1 MAAQKLFVEVQDEQG
16 NIYYVHTSSDVVFC
30 ADGETVE
37 EKLKNATTEKDGRM
51 SAEDKKKLD
60 GIAEGA
66 NKYVH
71 PTGSGNKHI
80 PSGGSAGQVLRWSA
94 DGTAVWGADKD
105 TTYTAFK
112 AATSSAAGGA
122 GLVPAPAAGN
132 HDDYLRGDGKW
143 GAASDMVQT
152 FSQASSRTN
161 ITSGEANKTIFGK
174 VMKWFAD
181 LGVSGIAA
189 FAKVVNNGTT
199 TVANTVLDGR
209 FGKTLLDRIVA
220 AEKNITTINSALV
233 EDEKYL
239 NNHASNNKIT
249 NLLSINPNG
258 NYGSDY
264 MKPGCIGT
272 EDASQIANCPI
283 SQGAFYAWREVL
295 FIPNDNSRYGGKH
308 IVRLTEAY
316 PLSGRIWIRSYNTDT
331 STWDNRWQCHDPQ
344 KQTIAASGNIKF
356 TSAGGKS
363 YGYINVPEG
372 CVLLAAYMQEVPGNV
387 GLRLGGFNQSSSTG
401 YTAWVDWDI
410 NDSIFLHWIYAKVS

>member
-143 GAASDMVQT
+143 GAASDMIQT
-152 FSQASSRTN
+152 FSQASSRSN
-161 ITSGEANKTIFGK
+161 IASGEANKTLFGK
-174 VMKWFAD
+174 IAKWFAD

-220 AEKNITTINSALV
+220 AEKNITTINSSLTG
-233 EDEKYL
+233 
-239 NNHASNNKIT
+239 KIVT
-249 NLLSINPNG
+249 QAG
-258 NYGSDY
+258 N
-264 MKPGCIGT
+264 
-272 EDASQIANCPI
+272 
-283 SQGAFYAWREVL
+283 V
-295 FIPNDNSRYGGKH
+295 
-308 IVRLTEAY
+308 
-316 PLSGRIWIRSYNTDT
+316 
-331 STWDNRWQCHDPQ
+331 
-344 KQTIAASGNIKF
+344 KF
-356 TSAGGKS
+356 SPAGGKS
-363 YGYINVPEG
+363 YGYINVPSG
-372 CVLLAAYMQEVPGNV
+372 CVLLAAYMQEVSGNV
-387 GLRLGGFNQSSSTG
+387 GLRLGGFNQSSDTG

-410 NDSIFLHWIYAKVS
+410 NDYIFLRWIYAKL

>member
-152 FSQASSRTN
+152 FSQASSRAN
-161 ITSGEANKTIFGK
+161 IASGEANKTLFGK
-174 VMKWFAD
+174 IAKWFAD
-181 LGVSGIAA
+181 LGGSGIAA
-189 FAKVVNNGTT
+189 FAKIVNNGTT

-209 FGKTLLDRIVA
+209 FGKILLDRIVA
-220 AEKNITTINSALV
+220 AEKNITTINSALLY
-233 EDEKYL
+233 EKFAYDTTGENFNKNL
-239 NNHASNNKIT
+239 LLIDTNNTEAIVNQRSFFEITDSTRGDYVNIPSAMPSEGVVIGYRAVYVKSAIHCLVKIT
-249 NLLSINPNG
+249 ECFP
-258 NYGSDY
+258 
-264 MKPGCIGT
+264 
-272 EDASQIANCPI
+272 
-283 SQGAFYAWREVL
+283 V
-295 FIPNDNSRYGGKH
+295 
-308 IVRLTEAY
+308 
-316 PLSGRIWIRSYNTDT
+316 SGRQYFNFYN
-331 STWDNRWQCHDPQ
+331 
-344 KQTIAASGNIKF
+344 SGN
-356 TSAGGKS
+356 
-363 YGYINVPEG
+363 
-372 CVLLAAYMQEVPGNV
+372 
-387 GLRLGGFNQSSSTG
+387 
-401 YTAWVDWDI
+401 WDG
-410 NDSIFLHWIYAKVS
+410 WKVIQP

>member
-143 GAASDMVQT
+143 GAASDMIQT
-152 FSQASSRTN
+152 FSQASSRSN
-161 ITSGEANKTIFGK
+161 IASGEANKTLFGK
-174 VMKWFAD
+174 IAKWFAD

-220 AEKNITTINSALV
+220 AEKNITTINSSLTKSVITEQPESGNADRMMPQSNITKFYVISDSTGTL
-233 EDEKYL
+233 E
-239 NNHASNNKIT
+239 NNFPIAGAGLLIST
-249 NLLSINPNG
+249 NLYNIHYL
-258 NYGSDY
+258 
-264 MKPGCIGT
+264 
-272 EDASQIANCPI
+272 QI
-283 SQGAFYAWREVL
+283 F
-295 FIPNDNSRYGGKH
+295 
-308 IVRLTEAY
+308 Y
-316 PLSGRIWIRSYNTDT
+316 PLSAKGIYLR
-331 STWDNRWQCHDPQ
+331 
-344 KQTIAASGNIKF
+344 
-356 TSAGGKS
+356 
-363 YGYINVPEG
+363 GYRQNESWS
-372 CVLLAAYMQEVPGNV
+372 QW
-387 GLRLGGFNQSSSTG
+387 
-401 YTAWVDWDI
+401 TAI
-410 NDSIFLHWIYAKVS
+410 S

>member
-143 GAASDMVQT
+143 GAASDMIQT
-152 FSQASSRTN
+152 FSQASSRSN
-161 ITSGEANKTIFGK
+161 IASGEANKTLFGK
-174 VMKWFAD
+174 IAKWFAD

-220 AEKNITTINSALV
+220 AEKNITTINSALDDQDQKRFFDDYV
-233 EDEKYL
+233 ATDASKF
-239 NNHASNNKIT
+239 NNAY
-249 NLLSINPNG
+249 LLSLSSK
-258 NYGSDY
+258 YGANNQKKAIYRSS
-264 MKPGCIGT
+264 
-272 EDASQIANCPI
+272 SQAIQNFPSALATAEFLVFRDVKYFSSTAI
-283 SQGAFYAWREVL
+283 LVT
-295 FIPNDNSRYGGKH
+295 
-308 IVRLTEAY
+308 LTECY
-316 PLSGRIWIRSYNTDT
+316 PMLGRTWVSFYSG
-331 STWDNRWQCHDPQ
+331 TWTGWVQ
-344 KQTIAASGNIKF
+344 IK
-356 TSAGGKS
+356 
-363 YGYINVPEG
+363 
-372 CVLLAAYMQEVPGNV
+372 
-387 GLRLGGFNQSSSTG
+387 
-401 YTAWVDWDI
+401 
-410 NDSIFLHWIYAKVS
+410 

>member
-60 GIAEGA
+60 GIAVGA

-80 PSGGSAGQVLRWSA
+80 PSGGSAGQVLRWSE
-94 DGTAVWGADKD
+94 DGTAEWGADKD
-105 TTYTAFK
+105 TTYAAFK
-112 AATSSAAGGA
+112 AATASAAGGA

-143 GAASDMVQT
+143 GAASDMVQA
-152 FSQASSRTN
+152 FSQASSRAN
-161 ITSGEANKTIFGK
+161 ITSGEANKTLFGK
-174 VMKWFAD
+174 IAKWFAD

-220 AEKNITTINSALV
+220 AEKNITTINSSLATLSGIFSRIPNGGV
-233 EDEKYL
+233 EFTSRVYSEGELYIDGQ
-239 NNHASNNKIT
+239 
-249 NLLSINPNG
+249 INPNQCEIM
-258 NYGSDY
+258 Y
-264 MKPGCIGT
+264 MRMYIQSNRSLLIGT
-272 EDASQIANCPI
+272 MVSTEDPDWWSKYVVSGTVLVNKNIDSEWYGWISLTASA
-283 SQGAFYAWREVL
+283 
-295 FIPNDNSRYGGKH
+295 
-308 IVRLTEAY
+308 
-316 PLSGRIWIRSYNTDT
+316 
-331 STWDNRWQCHDPQ
+331 
-344 KQTIAASGNIKF
+344 
-356 TSAGGKS
+356 
-363 YGYINVPEG
+363 
-372 CVLLAAYMQEVPGNV
+372 
-387 GLRLGGFNQSSSTG
+387 
-401 YTAWVDWDI
+401 
-410 NDSIFLHWIYAKVS
+410 

>member
-220 AEKNITTINSALV
+220 AEKNIATINSAL
-233 EDEKYL
+233 
-239 NNHASNNKIT
+239 AGKIV
-249 NLLSINPNG
+249 SQAG
-258 NYGSDY
+258 N
-264 MKPGCIGT
+264 
-272 EDASQIANCPI
+272 
-283 SQGAFYAWREVL
+283 V
-295 FIPNDNSRYGGKH
+295 
-308 IVRLTEAY
+308 
-316 PLSGRIWIRSYNTDT
+316 
-331 STWDNRWQCHDPQ
+331 
-344 KQTIAASGNIKF
+344 KF
-356 TSAGGKS
+356 SPAGGKS
-363 YGYINVPEG
+363 YGYINVPSG
-372 CVLLAAYMQEVPGNV
+372 CILLAAYMQEVSGNV
-387 GLRLGGFNQSSSTG
+387 SLRLGGFNQSSSTG

-410 NDSIFLHWIYAKVS
+410 NDSIYLHWIYAKVS

>member
-143 GAASDMVQT
+143 GAASDMIQT
-152 FSQASSRTN
+152 FSQASSRSN
-161 ITSGEANKTIFGK
+161 IASGEANKTLFGK
-174 VMKWFAD
+174 IAKWFAD

-220 AEKNITTINSALV
+220 AEKNITTINSALTKV
-233 EDEKYL
+233 NAVDSKDGSSFNHDFQSIGL
-239 NNHASNNKIT
+239 NDPDSELSKTAFFLINASEQDQWSHIPTGLIT
-249 NLLSINPNG
+249 TSVSVGIREVFRYSSTVIMVKVTEIHP
-258 NYGSDY
+258 
-264 MKPGCIGT
+264 KPGT
-272 EDASQIANCPI
+272 Q
-283 SQGAFYAWREVL
+283 YYRTY
-295 FIPNDNSRYGGKH
+295 NSG
-308 IVRLTEAY
+308 E
-316 PLSGRIWIRSYNTDT
+316 WN
-331 STWDNRWQCHDPQ
+331 
-344 KQTIAASGNIKF
+344 NI
-356 TSAGGKS
+356 T
-363 YGYINVPEG
+363 Y
-372 CVLLAAYMQEVPGNV
+372 L
-387 GLRLGGFNQSSSTG
+387 
-401 YTAWVDWDI
+401 
-410 NDSIFLHWIYAKVS
+410 

>member
-51 SAEDKKKLD
+51 SATDKKKLD

-80 PSGGSAGQVLRWSA
+80 PSGGSAGKILRWSA
-94 DGTAVWGADKD
+94 DGTAVWGDDKD

-152 FSQASSRTN
+152 FSRAASRAN
-161 ITSGEANKTIFGK
+161 IASGEANKTLFGK
-174 VMKWFAD
+174 ISKWFAD

-189 FAKVVNNGTT
+189 FAKIVNNGTT

-209 FGKTLLDRIVA
+209 FGKILLDRIVA
-220 AEKNITTINSALV
+220 AEKNITTINSSLTG
-233 EDEKYL
+233 
-239 NNHASNNKIT
+239 KIVT
-249 NLLSINPNG
+249 QAG
-258 NYGSDY
+258 N
-264 MKPGCIGT
+264 
-272 EDASQIANCPI
+272 
-283 SQGAFYAWREVL
+283 V
-295 FIPNDNSRYGGKH
+295 
-308 IVRLTEAY
+308 
-316 PLSGRIWIRSYNTDT
+316 
-331 STWDNRWQCHDPQ
+331 
-344 KQTIAASGNIKF
+344 KF
-356 TSAGGKS
+356 SPAGGKS
-363 YGYINVPEG
+363 YGYINVPSG
-372 CVLLAAYMQEVPGNV
+372 CVLLAAYMQEASGNV
-387 GLRLGGFNQSSSTG
+387 GLRLGGFNQSSDTG

-410 NDSIFLHWIYAKVS
+410 NDYIFLHWIYAKL

>member
-220 AEKNITTINSALV
+220 AEKNITTINSSFAKSNMDVIWINQEGTYTFSLPAGKMAVLITYHGIYPHYHSIETGIIQANQLGGDV
-233 EDEKYL
+233 ENENIITSV
-239 NNHASNNKIT
+239 NN
-249 NLLSINPNG
+249 
-258 NYGSDY
+258 
-264 MKPGCIGT
+264 
-272 EDASQIANCPI
+272 
-283 SQGAFYAWREVL
+283 SQGTV
-295 FIPNDNSRYGGKH
+295 S
-308 IVRLTEAY
+308 V
-316 PLSGRIWIRSYNTDT
+316 YNIGDDATQAVILMP
-331 STWDNRWQCHDPQ
+331 R
-344 KQTIAASGNIKF
+344 
-356 TSAGGKS
+356 
-363 YGYINVPEG
+363 
-372 CVLLAAYMQEVPGNV
+372 
-387 GLRLGGFNQSSSTG
+387 
-401 YTAWVDWDI
+401 
-410 NDSIFLHWIYAKVS
+410 

>member
-51 SAEDKKKLD
+51 SATDKKKLD

-80 PSGGSAGQVLRWSA
+80 PSGGSAGKILRWSA
-94 DGTAVWGADKD
+94 DGTAVWGDDKD

-152 FSQASSRTN
+152 FSRAASRAN
-161 ITSGEANKTIFGK
+161 IASGEANKTLFGK
-174 VMKWFAD
+174 ISKWFAD

-189 FAKVVNNGTT
+189 FAKIVNNGTT

-209 FGKTLLDRIVA
+209 FGKILLDRIVA
-220 AEKNITTINSALV
+220 AEKNITTINSALK
-233 EDEKYL
+233 DEFNLNSYTLTNSSYYPKGYMYRSGQAIYL
-239 NNHASNNKIT
+239 RCAG
-249 NLLSINPNG
+249 NLTKEVPAEAEFFMATVGSIPEEFRPDIDLTFYPN
-258 NYGSDY
+258 
-264 MKPGCIGT
+264 
-272 EDASQIANCPI
+272 I
-283 SQGAFYAWREVL
+283 SYAGKNIRVNIRTDGAV
-295 FIPNDNSRYGGKH
+295 
-308 IVRLTEAY
+308 T
-316 PLSGRIWIRSYNTDT
+316 
-331 STWDNRWQCHDPQ
+331 
-344 KQTIAASGNIKF
+344 F
-356 TSAGGKS
+356 TSPEKLIAGFGINLHLS
-363 YGYINVPEG
+363 Y
-372 CVLLAAYMQEVPGNV
+372 M
-387 GLRLGGFNQSSSTG
+387 TG
-401 YTAWVDWDI
+401 R
-410 NDSIFLHWIYAKVS
+410 SIF

>member
-220 AEKNITTINSALV
+220 AEKNITTINSSLTKSVITEQPESGNADRMMPQSNITKFYVISDSTGTL
-233 EDEKYL
+233 E
-239 NNHASNNKIT
+239 NNFPIAGAGLLIST
-249 NLLSINPNG
+249 NLYNIHYL
-258 NYGSDY
+258 
-264 MKPGCIGT
+264 
-272 EDASQIANCPI
+272 QI
-283 SQGAFYAWREVL
+283 F
-295 FIPNDNSRYGGKH
+295 
-308 IVRLTEAY
+308 Y
-316 PLSGRIWIRSYNTDT
+316 PLSAKGIYLR
-331 STWDNRWQCHDPQ
+331 
-344 KQTIAASGNIKF
+344 
-356 TSAGGKS
+356 
-363 YGYINVPEG
+363 GYRQNESWS
-372 CVLLAAYMQEVPGNV
+372 QW
-387 GLRLGGFNQSSSTG
+387 
-401 YTAWVDWDI
+401 TAI
-410 NDSIFLHWIYAKVS
+410 S

>member
-37 EKLKNATTEKDGRM
+37 EKLKNATPEKDGRM

-105 TTYTAFK
+105 TTYAAFK

-143 GAASDMVQT
+143 GAASDMVQA
-152 FSQASSRTN
+152 FSQASSRAN
-161 ITSGEANKTIFGK
+161 ITSGEANKTLFGK
-174 VMKWFAD
+174 IAKWFAD

-220 AEKNITTINSALV
+220 AEKNITTINSSLADIVYNSNILTSALHIDINNPLATVNMQMGRCYKNRGTQAMPDGVNVAYRKPVMRYDQNNILV
-233 EDEKYL
+233 ELYETSPVY
-239 NNHASNNKIT
+239 
-249 NLLSINPNG
+249 
-258 NYGSDY
+258 
-264 MKPGCIGT
+264 
-272 EDASQIANCPI
+272 
-283 SQGAFYAWREVL
+283 
-295 FIPNDNSRYGGKH
+295 
-308 IVRLTEAY
+308 
-316 PLSGRIWIRSYNTDT
+316 GRIWINKYSLEANSWSGWKNLTPSSDL
-331 STWDNRWQCHDPQ
+331 SGIVFHQE
-344 KQTIAASGNIKF
+344 GNIKF
-356 TSAGGKS
+356 NPSGDKS
-363 YGYINVPEG
+363 YGYINIPSGYILVS
-372 CVLLAAYMQEVPGNV
+372 AYMQEVTSNV
-387 GLRLGGFNQSSSTG
+387 GLRLGGFNRSSDTG
-401 YTAWVDWDI
+401 YTAWVDFNI
-410 NDSIFLHWIYAKVS
+410 NDYIYLHWIYAKA

>member
-112 AATSSAAGGA
+112 AATSSAVGGA

-220 AEKNITTINSALV
+220 AEKNITTINSSLTHKVICGKYNNASIIFSDVTLTFKDGSITISTMDFDEAIGKTLV
-233 EDEKYL
+233 GAMAQLKL
-239 NNHASNNKIT
+239 ASAAVIT
-249 NLLSINPNG
+249 SCRIID
-258 NYGSDY
+258 STT
-264 MKPGCIGT
+264 I
-272 EDASQIANCPI
+272 QIKCSN
-283 SQGAFYAWREVL
+283 
-295 FIPNDNSRYGGKH
+295 
-308 IVRLTEAY
+308 
-316 PLSGRIWIRSYNTDT
+316 LSGSAYSGDI
-331 STWDNRWQCHDPQ
+331 ST
-344 KQTIAASGNIKF
+344 T
-356 TSAGGKS
+356 
-363 YGYINVPEG
+363 
-372 CVLLAAYMQEVPGNV
+372 LLMIVV
-387 GLRLGGFNQSSSTG
+387 
-401 YTAWVDWDI
+401 
-410 NDSIFLHWIYAKVS
+410 

>member
-94 DGTAVWGADKD
+94 DGTAVWGEDKD
-105 TTYTAFK
+105 TTYAAFK

-152 FSQASSRTN
+152 FSQASSRSN
-161 ITSGEANKTIFGK
+161 IASGEANKTIFGK
-174 VMKWFAD
+174 VMKWFTD

-209 FGKTLLDRIVA
+209 FGKILLDRIVA
-220 AEKNITTINSALV
+220 AEKNITTINSSLAVISSKVSIGTDVTPGTHNLIRKSGSIVQMVVVVSNKYGWDAGRGLYIGHIPGGFRPSTERAAPGITKNKVTFSYSVYADGAINIWPNENLV
-233 EDEKYL
+233 PGDGIYL
-239 NNHASNNKIT
+239 NT
-249 NLLSINPNG
+249 
-258 NYGSDY
+258 
-264 MKPGCIGT
+264 
-272 EDASQIANCPI
+272 
-283 SQGAFYAWREVL
+283 
-295 FIPNDNSRYGGKH
+295 
-308 IVRLTEAY
+308 
-316 PLSGRIWIRSYNTDT
+316 
-331 STWDNRWQCHDPQ
+331 TWV
-344 KQTIAASGNIKF
+344 I
-356 TSAGGKS
+356 
-363 YGYINVPEG
+363 
-372 CVLLAAYMQEVPGNV
+372 
-387 GLRLGGFNQSSSTG
+387 
-401 YTAWVDWDI
+401 
-410 NDSIFLHWIYAKVS
+410 

>member
-51 SAEDKKKLD
+51 SATDKKKLD

-80 PSGGSAGQVLRWSA
+80 PSGGSAGKILRWSA
-94 DGTAVWGADKD
+94 DGTAVWGDDKD

-152 FSQASSRTN
+152 FSRAASRAN
-161 ITSGEANKTIFGK
+161 IASGEANKTLFGK
-174 VMKWFAD
+174 ISKWFAD

-189 FAKVVNNGTT
+189 FAKIVNNGTT

-209 FGKTLLDRIVA
+209 FGKILLDRIVA
-220 AEKNITTINSALV
+220 AEKNITTINSALTKSV
-233 EDEKYL
+233 ITEQPESGNADRMMPQSNITKFYVISDSTGTLE
-239 NNHASNNKIT
+239 NNFPIAGAGLSIST
-249 NLLSINPNG
+249 NLYNIHYL
-258 NYGSDY
+258 
-264 MKPGCIGT
+264 
-272 EDASQIANCPI
+272 QI
-283 SQGAFYAWREVL
+283 F
-295 FIPNDNSRYGGKH
+295 
-308 IVRLTEAY
+308 Y
-316 PLSGRIWIRSYNTDT
+316 PLSAKGIYLR
-331 STWDNRWQCHDPQ
+331 
-344 KQTIAASGNIKF
+344 
-356 TSAGGKS
+356 
-363 YGYINVPEG
+363 GYRQNESWS
-372 CVLLAAYMQEVPGNV
+372 QW
-387 GLRLGGFNQSSSTG
+387 
-401 YTAWVDWDI
+401 TAI
-410 NDSIFLHWIYAKVS
+410 S

>member
-37 EKLKNATTEKDGRM
+37 EKLKNATPEKDGRM

-105 TTYTAFK
+105 TTYAAFK

-152 FSQASSRTN
+152 FSQASSRAN
-161 ITSGEANKTIFGK
+161 IASGEANKTLFGK
-174 VMKWFAD
+174 IAKWFAD
-181 LGVSGIAA
+181 LGGSGIAA
-189 FAKVVNNGTT
+189 FAKIVNNGTT

-209 FGKTLLDRIVA
+209 FGKILLDRIVA
-220 AEKNITTINSALV
+220 AEKNITAINSSLDDRTNGKVRIWQDDEGGNIEITSPNGMKWQMDSHNDNDFRLYKNNSGELGPFYAFSGGADKGGNIATETYVQTTLDAEMDNVKVYSDLV
-233 EDEKYL
+233 GITFTPDGESQEYSWGTYFVPAGYCFLNAVIADNSQLQGKYVGIITQRYNKSNRMVSLYL
-239 NNHASNNKIT
+239 N
-249 NLLSINPNG
+249 
-258 NYGSDY
+258 
-264 MKPGCIGT
+264 
-272 EDASQIANCPI
+272 
-283 SQGAFYAWREVL
+283 WRYSGVWEVL
-295 FIPNDNSRYGGKH
+295 I
-308 IVRLTEAY
+308 T
-316 PLSGRIWIRSYNTDT
+316 
-331 STWDNRWQCHDPQ
+331 
-344 KQTIAASGNIKF
+344 
-356 TSAGGKS
+356 
-363 YGYINVPEG
+363 
-372 CVLLAAYMQEVPGNV
+372 LAKEK
-387 GLRLGGFNQSSSTG
+387 R
-401 YTAWVDWDI
+401 
-410 NDSIFLHWIYAKVS
+410 

>member
-143 GAASDMVQT
+143 GAASDMIQT
-152 FSQASSRTN
+152 FSQASSRSN
-161 ITSGEANKTIFGK
+161 IASGEANKTLFGK
-174 VMKWFAD
+174 IAKWFAD

-220 AEKNITTINSALV
+220 AEKNITTINSAL
-233 EDEKYL
+233 
-239 NNHASNNKIT
+239 T
-249 NLLSINPNG
+249 NVKV
-258 NYGSDY
+258 YSDLV
-264 MKPGCIGT
+264 G
-272 EDASQIANCPI
+272 
-283 SQGAFYAWREVL
+283 
-295 FIPNDNSRYGGKH
+295 
-308 IVRLTEAY
+308 
-316 PLSGRIWIRSYNTDT
+316 
-331 STWDNRWQCHDPQ
+331 
-344 KQTIAASGNIKF
+344 IKF
-356 TSAGGKS
+356 TPDGANLENSWGTYFVPAGYCFLNAVIADNSQLQGKYVGIITQRYDKS
-363 YGYINVPEG
+363 NRMVSLYINWRSSDTWE
-372 CVLLAAYMQEVPGNV
+372 VLISLAKEK
-387 GLRLGGFNQSSSTG
+387 R
-401 YTAWVDWDI
+401 
-410 NDSIFLHWIYAKVS
+410 

>member
-143 GAASDMVQT
+143 GAASDMIQT
-152 FSQASSRTN
+152 FSQASSRAN
-161 ITSGEANKTIFGK
+161 IASGEANKTLFGK
-174 VMKWFAD
+174 IAKWFAD

-220 AEKNITTINSALV
+220 AEKNITTINSSLANVKVYSDLV
-233 EDEKYL
+233 GITFTPDGANLENSWGTYYIPEGYCYL
-239 NNHASNNKIT
+239 NAVIADNSLLKGKYVGIIT
-249 NLLSINPNG
+249 QRYDKSSRTVSLYLN
-258 NYGSDY
+258 
-264 MKPGCIGT
+264 
-272 EDASQIANCPI
+272 
-283 SQGAFYAWREVL
+283 WRYSGVWEVL
-295 FIPNDNSRYGGKH
+295 I
-308 IVRLTEAY
+308 T
-316 PLSGRIWIRSYNTDT
+316 
-331 STWDNRWQCHDPQ
+331 
-344 KQTIAASGNIKF
+344 
-356 TSAGGKS
+356 
-363 YGYINVPEG
+363 
-372 CVLLAAYMQEVPGNV
+372 LAKEK
-387 GLRLGGFNQSSSTG
+387 R
-401 YTAWVDWDI
+401 
-410 NDSIFLHWIYAKVS
+410 

>member
-233 EDEKYL
+233 KVRTIENDNFDWTVIEYPSNLVRMWRYVNISATAKTNTIALPNVMKDTEYAVEIAPIFNGHLLQSAWSGDLNGADRRKQTSVQISVEGTDSESNIGVIVFITGYL
-239 NNHASNNKIT
+239 KIT
-249 NLLSINPNG
+249 
-258 NYGSDY
+258 
-264 MKPGCIGT
+264 
-272 EDASQIANCPI
+272 
-283 SQGAFYAWREVL
+283 
-295 FIPNDNSRYGGKH
+295 
-308 IVRLTEAY
+308 
-316 PLSGRIWIRSYNTDT
+316 
-331 STWDNRWQCHDPQ
+331 
-344 KQTIAASGNIKF
+344 
-356 TSAGGKS
+356 
-363 YGYINVPEG
+363 
-372 CVLLAAYMQEVPGNV
+372 
-387 GLRLGGFNQSSSTG
+387 
-401 YTAWVDWDI
+401 
-410 NDSIFLHWIYAKVS
+410 

>member
-143 GAASDMVQT
+143 GAASDMIQT
-152 FSQASSRTN
+152 FSQASSRSN
-161 ITSGEANKTIFGK
+161 IASGEANKTLFGK
-174 VMKWFAD
+174 IAKWFAD

-220 AEKNITTINSALV
+220 AEKNITTINSALAYKTMTYYSDTV
-233 EDEKYL
+233 DCTIAYS
-239 NNHASNNKIT
+239 AS
-249 NLLSINPNG
+249 SILKAFRI
-258 NYGSDY
+258 SDY
-264 MKPGCIGT
+264 PKRTLNPDTKYKIAHLQDEMKNQMT
-272 EDASQIANCPI
+272 
-283 SQGAFYAWREVL
+283 FYK
-295 FIPNDNSRYGGKH
+295 G
-308 IVRLTEAY
+308 
-316 PLSGRIWIRSYNTDT
+316 IRNVATG
-331 STWDNRWQCHDPQ
+331 
-344 KQTIAASGNIKF
+344 ASGLLEIDQNGDVYLTIFDAQIPPEEGVNIM
-356 TSAGGKS
+356 
-363 YGYINVPEG
+363 E
-372 CVLLAAYMQEVPGNV
+372 
-387 GLRLGGFNQSSSTG
+387 
-401 YTAWVDWDI
+401 
-410 NDSIFLHWIYAKVS
+410 IFI

>member
-143 GAASDMVQT
+143 GAASDMIQT
-152 FSQASSRTN
+152 SSQASSRSD
-161 ITSGEANKTIFGK
+161 IASGDANKTLFGK
-174 VMKWFAD
+174 IAKWFAD

-209 FGKTLLDRIVA
+209 FG
-220 AEKNITTINSALV
+220 
-233 EDEKYL
+233 
-239 NNHASNNKIT
+239 
-249 NLLSINPNG
+249 
-258 NYGSDY
+258 
-264 MKPGCIGT
+264 
-272 EDASQIANCPI
+272 
-283 SQGAFYAWREVL
+283 
-295 FIPNDNSRYGGKH
+295 
-308 IVRLTEAY
+308 
-316 PLSGRIWIRSYNTDT
+316 
-331 STWDNRWQCHDPQ
+331 
-344 KQTIAASGNIKF
+344 
-356 TSAGGKS
+356 
-363 YGYINVPEG
+363 
-372 CVLLAAYMQEVPGNV
+372 
-387 GLRLGGFNQSSSTG
+387 
-401 YTAWVDWDI
+401 
-410 NDSIFLHWIYAKVS
+410 

>member
-71 PTGSGNKHI
+71 PTRSGNKHI

-220 AEKNITTINSALV
+220 AEKNITTINSSLTG
-233 EDEKYL
+233 
-239 NNHASNNKIT
+239 KIVT
-249 NLLSINPNG
+249 QAG
-258 NYGSDY
+258 N
-264 MKPGCIGT
+264 
-272 EDASQIANCPI
+272 
-283 SQGAFYAWREVL
+283 V
-295 FIPNDNSRYGGKH
+295 
-308 IVRLTEAY
+308 
-316 PLSGRIWIRSYNTDT
+316 
-331 STWDNRWQCHDPQ
+331 
-344 KQTIAASGNIKF
+344 KF
-356 TSAGGKS
+356 SPAGGKS
-363 YGYINVPEG
+363 YGYINVPSG
-372 CVLLAAYMQEVPGNV
+372 CVLLAAYMQEVSGNV
-387 GLRLGGFNQSSSTG
+387 GLRLGGFNQSSDTG

-410 NDSIFLHWIYAKVS
+410 NDHIFLHWIYAKL

>member
-80 PSGGSAGQVLRWSA
+80 PSGGSAGKILRWSA
-94 DGTAVWGADKD
+94 DGTAAWGDDKD

-152 FSQASSRTN
+152 FSQASSRAN
-161 ITSGEANKTIFGK
+161 IASGEANKTIFGK

-189 FAKVVNNGTT
+189 FAKIVNNGTT

-209 FGKTLLDRIVA
+209 FGKILLDRIVA
-220 AEKNITTINSALV
+220 AEKNITTINSALAGKIV
-233 EDEKYL
+233 
-239 NNHASNNKIT
+239 NK
-249 NLLSINPNG
+249 
-258 NYGSDY
+258 
-264 MKPGCIGT
+264 
-272 EDASQIANCPI
+272 A
-283 SQGAFYAWREVL
+283 
-295 FIPNDNSRYGGKH
+295 
-308 IVRLTEAY
+308 
-316 PLSGRIWIRSYNTDT
+316 
-331 STWDNRWQCHDPQ
+331 
-344 KQTIAASGNIKF
+344 GNIKF
-356 TSAGGKS
+356 TDGGAGKS
-363 YGYINVPEG
+363 YGYIEIPKG
-372 CVLLAAYMQEVPGNV
+372 SAMLAVYMQEVSGNV
-387 GLRLGGFNQSSSTG
+387 GLMLKGFNQNAGDASRNVQG
-401 YTAWVDWDI
+401 YTVWVDFTI
-410 NDSIFLHWIYAKVS
+410 NDYVYLHWIYAKI